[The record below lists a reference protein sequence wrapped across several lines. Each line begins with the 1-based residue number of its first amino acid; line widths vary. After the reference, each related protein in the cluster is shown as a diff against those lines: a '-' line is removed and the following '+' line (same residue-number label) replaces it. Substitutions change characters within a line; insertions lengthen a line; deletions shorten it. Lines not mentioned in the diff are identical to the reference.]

1 MDERFRLSAQ
11 RALAPIGRFDRTT
24 AEAIL
29 EIAFLAIA
37 ADRKIDEVEVEA
49 FAHVGALLVGEG
61 DGEAKLG
68 DHEVNAWLDHF
79 TERLDKSNLVER
91 INEVAGSLELEDAR
105 IAAYRISFFLGIVDL
120 DASDRE
126 FEFDLELISAL
137 HLDQDTADRIT
148 AEVNE
153 AITPPEE

>member
-1 MDERFRLSAQ
+1 MDERFRLSAD

-29 EIAFLAIA
+29 EIAFLSIA
-37 ADRKIDEVEVEA
+37 ADHKIDETEVAA
-49 FAHVGALLVGEG
+49 FAHVADRLVGEG
-61 DGEAKLG
+61 EAKLT
-68 DHEVNAWLDHF
+68 DHDVNAWLDHF
-79 TERLDKSNLVER
+79 TARLEASNLQER
-91 INEVAGSLELEDAR
+91 INEVAASLTLEDAR
-105 IAAYRISFFLGIVDL
+105 LAAYRISFFLGIVDL

-137 HLDQDTADRIT
+137 GLDQDAADRIT